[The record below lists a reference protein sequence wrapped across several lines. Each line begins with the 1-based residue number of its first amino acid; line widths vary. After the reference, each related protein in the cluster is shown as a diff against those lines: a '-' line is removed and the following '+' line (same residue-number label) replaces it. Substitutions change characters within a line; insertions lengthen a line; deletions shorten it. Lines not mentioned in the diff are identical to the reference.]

1 MVVYKGKASISG
13 VAFPGIPQHSRLDLN
28 AENRF
33 RLMQRIC
40 TTILALVAL
49 AVVLPNV
56 RTVAQEAHTETVL
69 IQGSEKYPARIQHGR
84 VALILSEEI
93 IADASR
99 YKDALEVLGGEPIST
114 LPQNVIGIEAPS
126 LKDAKSLSTFAQ
138 DRANSRPDL
147 IVDSGILVT
156 IGSSN
161 LPLVL
166 TDKIIVQL
174 AEGEDLGLIQQIA
187 REFGAEVIGGN
198 PFDERQFVIRVLPN
212 NAQNALDVSNAIN
225 GRSGVIF
232 AQPNFYRPV
241 ELRQAAFIPNDTFFA
256 NQWHLNNTGQGS
268 GTVDADIDA
277 DLAWSFG
284 LGDPNVTIAVIDRGF
299 EKNHPDLA
307 AALYANSGETAGNG
321 IDDDGN
327 GLVDDINGWDFTT
340 CTMNPT
346 PPTAPTPPFPS
357 CGDND
362 VAPVGAENHGT
373 AVAGAA
379 LARANN
385 NIGVSGTCP
394 RCTFL
399 PIRAISG
406 SDFAHGLAVA
416 YAQAM
421 GADIISNSWGYPVGI
436 PVPAN
441 VVAAINSAATAGRG
455 GLGSVVLFAMP
466 NNVVDR
472 CGGMA
477 PDISSLPNVI
487 AVSGVTNQDVFASAG
502 YGSCMDVLSPTDYGT
517 LDGVTT
523 DRQGTPGYNS
533 SSPNPCGSAEPSN
546 LDYTFCLGGNSFG
559 VAVVAGVAGLILS
572 HDNSLTRL
580 QVQRL
585 LQDTADKVSDSAGAY
600 SEQTGFSAPAGGAA
614 PTHGYG
620 RINAFEAVRTVAA
633 RAAGGR
639 GGVDI
644 YLRDNRLD
652 WGNTEQLSNVT
663 FEQTRGY
670 IPHWRSVD
678 IKIDAPPYLAAAPA
692 TSAAFDAF
700 VHENPLSNTLNRVYV
715 RVHNRGTTTATGVRV
730 KLHWAFAGAGL
741 PALPND
747 FWTLFPADSALSS
760 AWHPIPIQTASV
772 PYSGASV
779 AGGANDGAVVLSFDF
794 NAPAFDATLPNPDH
808 YCLFA
813 VVDAD
818 DDPVSAV
825 AKGSLVPDFI
835 TPRDN
840 NVTHRNVQLLDS
852 GGSGGLS
859 ARMFISNPFDYP
871 IETRLDAWLP
881 KHWKFAA
888 AKVEAGK
895 MIKLSPGK
903 SVPVEISIT
912 PDDAATA
919 SVDVVQ
925 LYRTPEMK
933 EEEVLGGITYDVAPR
948 RASFHL
954 PLIRS
959 EIVGLI
965 GKHQALVA
973 EYQKLVAEAASKPDL
988 SIADRTLI
996 GKMGDLLDDEG
1007 RLIGDLEKTEESWNT
1022 EH

>member
-1 MVVYKGKASISG
+1 
-13 VAFPGIPQHSRLDLN
+13 
-28 AENRF
+28 
-33 RLMQRIC
+33 MQRIRA
-40 TTILALVAL
+40 TILALVAI
-49 AVVLPNV
+49 AAVLPNV
-56 RTVAQEAHTETVL
+56 SAFAQEAYTETVL
-69 IQGSEKYPARIQHGR
+69 IQGSEKYPARILHGR
-84 VALILSEEI
+84 VALVLSEETI
-93 IADASR
+93 TDASR
-99 YKDALEVLGGEPIST
+99 YEDALGALGGAPISS
-114 LPQNVIGIEAPS
+114 LPQNIIAIEAPN
-126 LKDAKSLSTFAQ
+126 LKDAKSLSTFAE
-138 DRANSRPDL
+138 DRVKSRPDL
-147 IVDSGILVT
+147 VVDSGLLVT
-156 IGSSN
+156 IGDSS

-174 AEGEDLGLIQQIA
+174 AATADSGLIQQIA
-187 REFGAEVIGGN
+187 KDFDAEVIGGN
-198 PFDERQFVIRVLPN
+198 PFDKRQFVIRLLPS
-212 NAQNALDVSNAIN
+212 NARNALDVSNAIN
-225 GRSGVIF
+225 GRSGVLF

-241 ELRQAAFIPNDTFFA
+241 ELRQTAVIPNDTFFPD
-256 NQWHLNNTGQGS
+256 QWHLNNTGQAG
-268 GTVDADIDA
+268 GTADADIDA

-284 LGDPNVTIAVIDRGF
+284 LGDPSIVIAVIEKGF
-299 EKNHPDLA
+299 EVDHPDLA
-307 AALYANSGETAGNG
+307 AALFVNSADPPGNG
-321 IDDDGN
+321 DDDQN
-327 GLVDDINGWDFTT
+327 GLVDDTNGWDFTT
-340 CTMNPT
+340 CTMSAT
-346 PPTAPTPPFPS
+346 PPLTPFPS
-357 CGDND
+357 CGDGN
-362 VAPVGAENHGT
+362 VAPAAGENHGT

-385 NIGVSGTCP
+385 NVGVSGTCP

-406 SDFAHGLAVA
+406 SDYAHGLAID

-421 GADIISNSWGYPVGI
+421 GADIISNSWGYSTGI

-441 VVAAINSAATAGRG
+441 VVAAINNAATAGRG
-455 GLGSVVLFAMP
+455 GLGSVILFAMP

-477 PDISSLPNVI
+477 PDISSLANVI

-502 YGSCMDVLSPTDYGT
+502 YGSCLDVLSPTDYGT

-572 HDNSLTRL
+572 RDNSLTRL

-730 KLHWAFAGAGL
+730 KLQWAFAGAGL

-747 FWTLFPADSALSS
+747 FWTLFPADSTLSS

-808 YCLFA
+808 YCLLA

-903 SVPVEISIT
+903 SAPVEISIT

-925 LYRTPEMK
+925 LYRTPDMK

-959 EIVGLI
+959 EIVGLV

-973 EYQKLVAEAASKPDL
+973 EYQKLVSEAASKPDL

-996 GKMGDLLDDEG
+996 GKMGDLLENEG
-1007 RLIGDLEKTEESWNT
+1007 RLISDLEKTEKSWNT